1 MILLL
6 SQGLKK
12 VKKRTN
18 IFYLTLYDITTI
30 QGLEKSEEEDK
41 HLLFNVI

>member
-6 SQGLKK
+6 SKGLKK
-12 VKKRTN
+12 VKKKTN

-30 QGLEKSEEEDK
+30 PGLEKSEEGDEHD
-41 HLLFNVI
+41 FI